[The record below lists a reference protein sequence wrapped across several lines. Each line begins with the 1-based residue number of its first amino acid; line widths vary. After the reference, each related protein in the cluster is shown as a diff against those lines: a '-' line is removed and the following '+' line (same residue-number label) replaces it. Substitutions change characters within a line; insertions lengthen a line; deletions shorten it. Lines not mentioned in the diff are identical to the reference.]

1 MTAAF
6 NAVRFRV
13 KPERDQDFL
22 NAHDKIGATWPGLL
36 HANIIKTATALI
48 ASSLSGKTWTLA
60 SRRGRDDRHA

>member
-22 NAHDKIGATWPGLL
+22 NAHGKIGAMWPGLSTPISSSL
-36 HANIIKTATALI
+36 ATALI

-60 SRRGRDDRHA
+60 SRRGQI

>member
-1 MTAAF
+1 MTAF

-22 NAHDKIGATWPGLL
+22 NAHDNIGQRGQVYSKPISLRL
-36 HANIIKTATALI
+36 ATALI

-60 SRRGRDDRHA
+60 SRRGLI

>member
-36 HANIIKTATALI
+36 PISLRLATALI
-48 ASSLSGKTWTLA
+48 ASSLSGKIWTLA
-60 SRRGRDDRHA
+60 FGRGRI